1 MKKVTAK
8 SAMKK
13 FVGISAMAL
22 MMGTGMNFVSCSSD
36 DDDGGD
42 EQQEV
47 RVDDEGGQQSEDEKE
62 KEKEEV
68 DDTKTVSSITATES
82 AEVYE
87 GASEDDL
94 RSKLTVTAVYDDE
107 STAAVTSYTISGFDG
122 SKTGEQ
128 EVTVTYKE
136 KTATVKVTVK
146 AEVLFTSLTFD
157 EAFDGTTEKEYAKA
171 DADFV
176 SEDGTWKII
185 KGVSAAKVSAT
196 SAKSYKEDTT
206 YTSRIQIKGEALK
219 LKVGKN
225 KSVIL
230 RVDGGSASGSGSK
243 RTLTVKGAAEA
254 TWTSFMGS
262 ADGKVCAGFLEVTGD
277 ANGYVTL
284 SADNNINIYGIKVVE
299 AKRTCLRSSSEA
311 HSTTMTRRSNSQRKK
326 WI

>member
-47 RVDDEGGQQSEDEKE
+47 QVDDEGGQQSEDEKEKEKE

-107 STAAVTSYTISGFDG
+107 STAAVTGYTISGFDG

-157 EAFDGTTEKEYAKA
+157 AAFDGTNEKEYAKA

-185 KGVSAAKVSAT
+185 KGVSAAKVVAAT
-196 SAKSYKEDTT
+196 ANSYNEDTT

-219 LKVGKN
+219 LKVGKS

-230 RVDGGSASGSGSK
+230 RVDGGSAKGEGSN
-243 RTLTVKGAAEA
+243 RTLTAKGADTA
-254 TWTSFMGS
+254 TWQSFKGA

-284 SADNNINIYGIKVVE
+284 SADNNINIYGIKVANHADNINTLSPGIYIVNGE
-299 AKRTCLRSSSEA
+299 KIVI
-311 HSTTMTRRSNSQRKK
+311 K
-326 WI
+326 

>member
-22 MMGTGMNFVSCSSD
+22 MIGTGMNFVSCSSD

-47 RVDDEGGQQSEDEKE
+47 QVNGDNGQQSEDEK
-62 KEKEEV
+62 
-68 DDTKTVSSITATES
+68 KTVSSITATES

-157 EAFDGTTEKEYAKA
+157 EAFDGTSDKLYQNEKTNY
-171 DADFV
+171 V
-176 SEDGTWKII
+176 SSDGSWTILA
-185 KGVSAAKVSAT
+185 GVSKSVAKVS
-196 SAKSYKEDTT
+196 
-206 YTSRIQIKGEALK
+206 
-219 LKVGKN
+219 
-225 KSVIL
+225 
-230 RVDGGSASGSGSK
+230 
-243 RTLTVKGAAEA
+243 
-254 TWTSFMGS
+254 
-262 ADGKVCAGFLEVTGD
+262 
-277 ANGYVTL
+277 
-284 SADNNINIYGIKVVE
+284 
-299 AKRTCLRSSSEA
+299 
-311 HSTTMTRRSNSQRKK
+311 
-326 WI
+326 

>member
-22 MMGTGMNFVSCSSD
+22 MLGTGMNFVSCSSD

-47 RVDDEGGQQSEDEKE
+47 QVDGDNGQQSEDE

-94 RSKLTVTAVYDDE
+94 RSKITVTAVYDDE

-157 EAFDGTTEKEYAKA
+157 AAFDGTNDKLYQNEKTNY
-171 DADFV
+171 V
-176 SEDGTWKII
+176 SSDGTWTILA
-185 KGVSAAKVSAT
+185 GVSKSVAKVSKAE
-196 SAKSYKEDTT
+196 AKSYNEDTA
-206 YTSRIQIKGEALK
+206 YTSRIQIKLETLK

-230 RVDGGSASGSGSK
+230 RVDGGSASG
-243 RTLTVKGAAEA
+243 T
-254 TWTSFMGS
+254 
-262 ADGKVCAGFLEVTGD
+262 
-277 ANGYVTL
+277 
-284 SADNNINIYGIKVVE
+284 
-299 AKRTCLRSSSEA
+299 
-311 HSTTMTRRSNSQRKK
+311 
-326 WI
+326 